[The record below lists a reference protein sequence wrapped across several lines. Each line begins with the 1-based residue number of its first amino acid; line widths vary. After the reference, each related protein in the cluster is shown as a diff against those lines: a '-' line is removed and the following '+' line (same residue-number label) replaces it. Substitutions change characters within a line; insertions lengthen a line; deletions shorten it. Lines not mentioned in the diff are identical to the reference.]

1 MTEHSK
7 LVSRFALSAI
17 VLAAVS
23 GVLWFVKE
31 GPLRVNVID
40 IDPDGYTGVVAIL
53 SGVLAGLI
61 AILVAV
67 VQRVKRRRY
76 SKTMII
82 ALFLGLPALGWSAHV
97 WWIFISFALS
107 CAEGPC
113 Y

>member
-82 ALFLGLPALGWSAHV
+82 ALFLG
-97 WWIFISFALS
+97 
-107 CAEGPC
+107 
-113 Y
+113 